1 MTEVL
6 RDRFDGWDDFVMN
19 HPDATVYHL
28 SPWGDVVRKVYRLRT
43 CYLSARSGGKVTGI
57 LPLARVGFPF
67 LGRQLVSLPYHMY
80 GGLIAEGE
88 EAEGRLLEA
97 AAGVA
102 RELGAGSVELRN
114 CSPVDSS
121 WKARE
126 DKLSVV
132 LDLPED
138 PEILWKSFSAKV
150 RNQCRKGD
158 KKGLTFEVD
167 PPDAL
172 DAFYGIMVTNMRRL
186 GSPVHARAFFAA
198 ARESFPDRSRIHV
211 VRSEGMPVAA
221 GFTISFRDKVEI
233 PWASSLWEYNRV
245 CANMFLYWNILRD
258 SIERG
263 AREFDFGRSTRNSGT
278 HKFKLQWGG
287 EEIPLYYQYWTG
299 EDSEEAPAGTRGKA
313 FQLASRVWCR
323 LPEGVTRAL
332 GPHLVRRLP

>member
-1 MTEVL
+1 
-6 RDRFDGWDDFVMN
+6 
-19 HPDATVYHL
+19 
-28 SPWGDVVRKVYRLRT
+28 
-43 CYLSARSGGKVTGI
+43 
-57 LPLARVGFPF
+57 
-67 LGRQLVSLPYHMY
+67 MY

-88 EAEGRLLEA
+88 EAEARLLEA
-97 AAGVA
+97 AAGAA
-102 RELGAGSVELRN
+102 REVGAGAVELRN

-138 PEILWKSFSAKV
+138 PEELWKALSAKV

-158 KKGLTFEVD
+158 KAGLTFETD
-167 PPDAL
+167 PPGAL
-172 DAFYGIMVTNMRRL
+172 DDFYGIMVTNMRRL
-186 GSPVHARAFFAA
+186 GSPVHARSFFAA
-198 ARESFPDRSRIHV
+198 ARDTFPDRSRIHV
-211 VRSEGMPVAA
+211 VRSEGKPVAA
-221 GFTISFRDKVEI
+221 GFTIAFRDKVEI

-263 AREFDFGRSTRNSGT
+263 AKKFDFGRSTRDSGT

-287 EEIPLYYQYWTG
+287 EEVPLYYQYWIG
-299 EDSEEAPAGTRGKA
+299 EDSEEAPSGTEGKA

-323 LPEGVTRAL
+323 LPEGVTRIV